1 MGYVMHEYIHFYS
14 KISFVKENLQYFEI
28 KSKKCIFK
36 MMSSYWVLKAQVGSN
51 TQCKLFFIFI
61 KISILLQNIAIFSSQ
76 MKSLYRNG
84 CIHVLY
90 APGHI
95 HKVCV
100 LVLYINKGVITP
112 LFGQQSSGLRKVN
125 THYRN
130 LYKIAFLV
138 V

>member
-1 MGYVMHEYIHFYS
+1 MHEYIRFYS

-28 KSKKCIFK
+28 KSIKCISK
-36 MMSSYWVLKAQVGSN
+36 IMSSYWVLKAQVGSN

-84 CIHVLY
+84 WIYVSY

-112 LFGQQSSGLRKVN
+112 LFGQQSTALRVVKRY
-125 THYRN
+125 HHN
-130 LYKIAFLV
+130 LHKISFLV